1 MIGLPRSTSAYQ
13 PKVATVVL
21 ADTELACLI
30 EGIPDAFP
38 G

>member
-1 MIGLPRSTSAYQ
+1 MTDVPRSTSAYQ

-21 ADTELACLI
+21 ADTELAWLI
-30 EGIPDAFP
+30 EDIRDAFP